1 MLRDLNTC
9 KRCSQAQNCT
19 TFHKATEQGDGKTSG
34 LGSFFEEK
42 TDHMSKT
49 YVNYFT
55 NWYKLVCLEGKE
67 MEQKRNQ
74 REIWCLEGWE
84 REKLGR
90 CFSNMVLKPHDRDSV
105 VANSHYCRQ
114 NFERCVD
121 HPSVTPL
128 QDVPI
133 AAGERVILSEENNG
147 AIALAAGE
155 SSCTRG
161 SYRQTLELCKKSKEN
176 LLTSFSGL
184 AKVRKCSQ
192 CLQELWNRPVSAY
205 LSFNL
210 TPSLRGTKQK
220 KSQLGLRNE

>member
-1 MLRDLNTC
+1 MEYLYVDYLYFVIFCQAMLRDLNTC

-34 LGSFFEEK
+34 LGTFFDEK

-90 CFSNMVLKPHDRDSV
+90 CFGNMVLKPHDHDSV
-105 VANSHYCRQ
+105 VANSHYCKH
-114 NFERCVD
+114 NFERCVT

-133 AAGERVILSEENNG
+133 AVGERVILSEEKNA
-147 AIALAAGE
+147 AIAVAAGE
-155 SSCTRG
+155 S
-161 SYRQTLELCKKSKEN
+161 
-176 LLTSFSGL
+176 
-184 AKVRKCSQ
+184 
-192 CLQELWNRPVSAY
+192 RPWGDFHIDTA
-205 LSFNL
+205 
-210 TPSLRGTKQK
+210 
-220 KSQLGLRNE
+220 

>member
-34 LGSFFEEK
+34 LGSLFNEK

-74 REIWCLEGWE
+74 REIWCLEGLE

-90 CFSNMVLKPHDRDSV
+90 CFSNMVLKPHDHDSML
-105 VANSHYCRQ
+105 ANSHYCRH
-114 NFERCVD
+114 NFERCVN

-133 AAGERVILSEENNG
+133 AVGERVILSEENNG

-155 SSCTRG
+155 SSWTQP
-161 SYRQTLELCKKSKEN
+161 SYHQPSCKLDKKVKKIFWLVFQAWQSIWARTLE
-176 LLTSFSGL
+176 
-184 AKVRKCSQ
+184 
-192 CLQELWNRPVSAY
+192 
-205 LSFNL
+205 
-210 TPSLRGTKQK
+210 
-220 KSQLGLRNE
+220 

>member
-34 LGSFFEEK
+34 LGSLFNEK

-74 REIWCLEGWE
+74 REIWCLEGLE

-90 CFSNMVLKPHDRDSV
+90 CFSNMVLKPHDHDSML
-105 VANSHYCRQ
+105 ANSHYCRH
-114 NFERCVD
+114 NFERCVN

-133 AAGERVILSEENNG
+133 AVGERVILSDENNG

-155 SSCTRG
+155 SS
-161 SYRQTLELCKKSKEN
+161 
-176 LLTSFSGL
+176 
-184 AKVRKCSQ
+184 
-192 CLQELWNRPVSAY
+192 
-205 LSFNL
+205 
-210 TPSLRGTKQK
+210 
-220 KSQLGLRNE
+220 